1 MKIILASASE
11 RRKELLERITKE
23 FEIIVSEFDES
34 NVLYNNRIEEYV
46 EELAYKKAESVSYEC
61 DENSLI
67 IGCDTIVFHKGKI
80 LGKPKDKEE
89 AFNMLISLS
98 GDYHFVYTGVAI
110 INNKSKEISKFNVSS
125 KVLFSTLT
133 EDEILS
139 YIDSGEPMDKA
150 GSYGIQ
156 GLGGVF
162 VEEIQ
167 GCYYNIVGLPINKLH
182 RMLKDIGAIF

>member
-46 EELAYKKAESVSYEC
+46 EELAYKKAESVSYNC
-61 DENSLI
+61 DEDSLI
-67 IGCDTIVFHKGKI
+67 IGCDTIVFHKDKI

-125 KVLFSTLT
+125 KVLFSTLA

-182 RMLKDIGAIF
+182 RVLKDIGAIS